1 MTIMILNS
9 VEWAVKQH
17 FKEITNAQILHY
29 LIVVLLSPNLSY
41 FENIVDPE
49 AIRSGST
56 LFSAFIANTIK
67 SGMLWVNMTKIG
79 EECST

>member
-9 VEWAVKQH
+9 VEWVVKQH
-17 FKEITNAQILHY
+17 FKEITNAQIFDYLTHVLPSLH
-29 LIVVLLSPNLSY
+29 LSY

-56 LFSAFIANTIK
+56 QFSSLITHA
-67 SGMLWVNMTKIG
+67 
-79 EECST
+79 